1 MKKFV
6 LLFTCMFFV
15 VFSFAQTD
23 FQDLSLDK
31 ALEKAKVENKLV
43 FMDCYT
49 SWCGPCK
56 MMAEKIL
63 PLKEVG
69 EYMNGR
75 FVCIKVDM
83 EKGEGPKLAQK
94 YQVSAYPT
102 FLVIKTDGTV
112 MHRIVGG
119 TLDGKEFIRKV
130 DGAFD
135 QNSAASMSA
144 EYMAGNRKMEFLLKY
159 TKALLESKDIP
170 MAKGIALDIITSLE
184 DSQRCTEPYW
194 FIYETPGLSPMGSGN
209 IAYLKKHVEQ
219 FRQNVGAERVDK
231 RLADLFALQLEGAIR
246 GKDKNLKRE
255 DVDAFKEMLDS
266 YKLSGQDYLYG
277 YIDLIKALLTQNTD
291 DVLTACKSVF
301 PKLSDE
307 KIAYL
312 YFSPI
317 MSLRDKWSKKQ
328 VKELIVL
335 TDRLIEQVQMSQLK
349 ISLGNFKT
357 GVLEKI

>member
-119 TLDGKEFIRKV
+119 MLDGKEFIRKV

-184 DSQRCTEPYW
+184 DSQRCTEPYLRD
-194 FIYETPGLSPMGSGN
+194 T
-209 IAYLKKHVEQ
+209 
-219 FRQNVGAERVDK
+219 GAFAHGVREY
-231 RLADLFALQLEGAIR
+231 RLFEKARGAISPER
-246 GKDKNLKRE
+246 GGRT
-255 DVDAFKEMLDS
+255 
-266 YKLSGQDYLYG
+266 SGQ
-277 YIDLIKALLTQNTD
+277 
-291 DVLTACKSVF
+291 
-301 PKLSDE
+301 
-307 KIAYL
+307 
-312 YFSPI
+312 
-317 MSLRDKWSKKQ
+317 
-328 VKELIVL
+328 
-335 TDRLIEQVQMSQLK
+335 K
-349 ISLGNFKT
+349 ISRFICSSVRRGYT
-357 GVLEKI
+357 REG